1 MKNRK
6 MKILYIAH
14 EPKLGGATLCL
25 ITLVEEMKKKGHQVY
40 VVVPFRNSPVAKTLK
55 EKGITVKTIF
65 FGWWMMPSYWNMVLK
80 LIFIILY
87 IFEFI
92 PVLRIVHFIKKYNI
106 DIVHS
111 NSSAIDVGSRAANI
125 CKIPHVWHFREF
137 GDLDYNLKF
146 ILGRKKSLTK
156 VNSTKVII
164 IFISKSLRNYYQ
176 ELKTNISVVYDG
188 VASSYLNYSS
198 PAFLGKKHITFLIA
212 GNLQRNKG
220 QKLVLEAA
228 LLLNK
233 KGIKNFK
240 ILIAGGTASTGDSLK
255 YAADLRKFIEINELR
270 QAYMLGRMEDMNE
283 LRRESDVEIV
293 ASTMEAFGRVTVEAM
308 LSGRPVLASDTGAN
322 SELVQ
327 DNITGWLFNSG
338 DAKSLAGKMEEIIN
352 TPNNLFEMGKAAFE
366 SARSQYLSEYNTDNI
381 ESEYL
386 KFF

>member
-25 ITLVEEMKKKGHQVY
+25 ITMAEEMKKKGHQVY

-55 EKGITVKTIF
+55 ERGITVKTIF

-92 PVLRIVHFIKKYNI
+92 PVLRIVHFIKKYKI

-137 GDLDYNLKF
+137 GDLDYNLEF
-146 ILGRKKSLTK
+146 ILGRRKSLAK
-156 VNSTKVII
+156 VNSTKGIV
-164 IFISKSLRNYYQ
+164 IFISKSLRNYYR
-176 ELKTNISVVYDG
+176 ELNNNISVVYDG
-188 VASSYLNYSS
+188 VASSYLNYSL
-198 PAFLGKKHITFLIA
+198 PAFLEKKQITFLIA

-233 KGIKNFK
+233 KGINNFK
-240 ILIAGGTASTGDSLK
+240 ILIAGGTASTGESLK
-255 YAADLRKFIEINELR
+255 YAAELKEFIDIKELT
-270 QAYMLGRMEDMNE
+270 QAYMLGRVEDMNK

-293 ASTMEAFGRVTVEAM
+293 ASAMEAFGRVTVEAM

-322 SELVQ
+322 SELIQ
-327 DNITGWLFNSG
+327 NNITGWLFNSG
-338 DAKSLAGKMEEIIN
+338 DVKSLAGKMEEIIN
-352 TPNNLFEMGKAAFE
+352 APNKLSEMGKTAFE
-366 SARSQYLSEYNTDNI
+366 SAKSQYLSEYNTDYI